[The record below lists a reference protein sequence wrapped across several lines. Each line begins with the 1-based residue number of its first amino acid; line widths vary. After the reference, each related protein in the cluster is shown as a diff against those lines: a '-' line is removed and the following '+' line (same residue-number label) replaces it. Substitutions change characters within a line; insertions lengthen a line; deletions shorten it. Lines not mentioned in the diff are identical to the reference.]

1 VGKEKAI
8 AIDETDLWDAGE
20 LKGVIDT
27 SDQDYRKAEGFNQ
40 STAIELLN
48 KSPRHAFE
56 KRRKQDAQAKDPKP
70 DPDHSR
76 EREMGTVVHKLL
88 LGSTVGYYE
97 INLDDYRT
105 KVAQIKRADCEREGI
120 TPILKP
126 DLERC
131 HLAASKARE
140 QLRETFGIELDGRSE
155 VPLYWAEQ
163 MPDKVMAERARAEG
177 KAGYVSGA
185 SLKCKAK
192 LDHITKDNRRILDLK
207 TGEDANPKKIIRRI
221 LDSGCHVQ
229 AAAYSRALV
238 ANVPEVAGMVEFID
252 VFIETSGL
260 VMCTPVAITGSLY
273 ELGERGWLRA
283 CKRWWE
289 SQNAGQYDGY
299 TTHVIA
305 PEAPPWALSDEMGA
319 DE

>member
-1 VGKEKAI
+1 MGKEKAI
-8 AIDETDLWDAGE
+8 AIDDELALWDPAV
-20 LKGVIDT
+20 LQADT
-27 SDQDYRKAEGFNQ
+27 ADQDYRKAEGFNQ

-105 KVAQIKRADCEREGI
+105 KVAQTKRSDCERNGI
-120 TPILKP
+120 TPILAP

-131 HLAASKARE
+131 VRSANAARE
-140 QLRETFGIELDGRSE
+140 QLRDTFGIELDGESE
-155 VPLYWAEQ
+155 LALYWKE
-163 MPDKVMAERARAEG
+163 
-177 KAGYVSGA
+177 YVSDAIAAGD
-185 SLKCKAK
+185 LPCKAK
-192 LDHITKDNRRILDLK
+192 LDHITKDKRRILDLK
-207 TGEDANPKKIIRRI
+207 TGEDANPKRLVRRI

-229 AAAYSRALV
+229 AAAYTRALV
-238 ANVPEVAGMVEFID
+238 ANHPEMTGLVEFID
-252 VFIETSGL
+252 VFVETTGL
-260 VMCTPVAITGSLY
+260 VMCTPVAIVGSLY

-283 CKRWWE
+283 CKRYWQ
-289 SQNAGQYDGY
+289 SQQAGQWDGY

-305 PEAPPWALSDEMGA
+305 PEAPPWAMSDEMG
-319 DE
+319 ESE

>member
-1 VGKEKAI
+1 MAKEKAI
-8 AIDETDLWDAGE
+8 AIDDGETEAWSALVAMGA
-20 LKGVIDT
+20 LPVDT
-27 SDQDYRKAEGFNQ
+27 SDQDYRKADGFNQ

-97 INLDDYRT
+97 ISLDDYRT
-105 KVAQIKRADCEREGI
+105 KVAQTKRSDCERNGI
-120 TPILKP
+120 TPILSC

-131 HLAASKARE
+131 VRSANAARE
-140 QLRETFGIELDGRSE
+140 QLRETFGIELDGESE
-155 VPLYWAEQ
+155 RALYWQ
-163 MPDKVMAERARAEG
+163 ERALPG
-177 KAGYVSGA
+177 HGGA
-185 SLKCKAK
+185 LACKAK
-192 LDHITKDNRRILDLK
+192 LDHITKDRRRIIDLK
-207 TGEDANPKKIIRRI
+207 TGEDANPKQLTRRI
-221 LDSGCHVQ
+221 LQSGCHVQ
-229 AAAYSRALV
+229 AAAYTRALV
-238 ANVPEVAGMVEFID
+238 ANHPEMTGLVEFVD
-252 VFIETSGL
+252 VFIETTGL

-283 CKRWWE
+283 CARWWQ
-289 SQNAGQYDGY
+289 SQGAGQYDGY
-299 TTHVIA
+299 TTAIIA

>member
-1 VGKEKAI
+1 MAKEKAI

-20 LKGVIDT
+20 LKSVTDT

-105 KVAQIKRADCEREGI
+105 KVAQTKRADCERNGI
-120 TPILKP
+120 TPILSP

-131 HLAASKARE
+131 VRSANAARE

-155 VPLYWAEQ
+155 VPLYWNEFIYG
-163 MPDKVMAERARAEG
+163 PN
-177 KAGYVSGA
+177 GA
-185 SLKCKAK
+185 KHPLACKAK

-273 ELGERGWLRA
+273 ELGERAWMRS
-283 CKRWWE
+283 CRRWWE

-305 PEAPPWALSDEMGA
+305 PEAPPWALSDEMG
-319 DE
+319 ESE